1 MEAEVTEIAATNSW
15 AMVYEVS
22 FALLIITRKFCECQT
37 CLFSAFL
44 IHFLWMTCGQIN
56 SIQYK
61 MRRKFRLKN
70 LNFELQQIRH
80 LSLNHD
86 LTTLEANRPI
96 NRVLNRYRDVLPYDH
111 SRVVLWDYE
120 ATDYIN
126 ASLVEVSH
134 LQDDQL
140 PVCYTIALLMFT
152 NLSRLQIFIQVD
164 EWFIFVPGV
173 WTSFGHYFS
182 KKYLNSK
189 K

>member
-1 MEAEVTEIAATNSW
+1 MKIWKV
-15 AMVYEVS
+15 
-22 FALLIITRKFCECQT
+22 FFKGALLPNRV
-37 CLFSAFL
+37 
-44 IHFLWMTCGQIN
+44 
-56 SIQYK
+56 Y
-61 MRRKFRLKN
+61 FRLSSFISYEWHVAKSTLFNTKCVENSTKN
-70 LNFELQQIRH
+70 FNFKLQQIRH

-140 PVCYTIALLMFT
+140 PVCYTIALLKMFT
-152 NLSRLQIFIQVD
+152 NLSRLQIFIQLD

>member
-1 MEAEVTEIAATNSW
+1 
-15 AMVYEVS
+15 
-22 FALLIITRKFCECQT
+22 
-37 CLFSAFL
+37 
-44 IHFLWMTCGQIN
+44 
-56 SIQYK
+56 

-164 EWFIFVPGV
+164 E
-173 WTSFGHYFS
+173 
-182 KKYLNSK
+182 
-189 K
+189 